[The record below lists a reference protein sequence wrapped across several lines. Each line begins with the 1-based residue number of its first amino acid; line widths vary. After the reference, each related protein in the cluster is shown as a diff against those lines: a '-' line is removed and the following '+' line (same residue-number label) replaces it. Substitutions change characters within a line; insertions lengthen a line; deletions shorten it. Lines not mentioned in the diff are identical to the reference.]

1 MGEAKMK
8 NRCYFGRLLSL
19 LFWVGLMT
27 MSGVPSIKEA
37 TAQNPVTLKVYNP
50 TGAFEVTQTFS
61 PRLEDLNGKTIC
73 ELSNDSWEHNR
84 TFPVITQLLQRL
96 FPTAK
101 IVDYNQLPS
110 GMTTVSTA
118 GIDSDSTA
126 AAVKAAG
133 CQAVIVGNAG

>member
-1 MGEAKMK
+1 MK
-8 NRCYFGRLLSL
+8 NRFHRMSWA
-19 LFWVGLMT
+19 FPFIVGILCALVV
-27 MSGVPSIKEA
+27 SSVNEA
-37 TAQNPVTLKVYNP
+37 AAQAPVTLKVYDP

-61 PRLEDLNGKTIC
+61 PRLADLSGKTIC
-73 ELSNDSWEHNR
+73 ELSNNSWEHNR
-84 TFPVITQLLQRL
+84 TFPAITQLLQNQ

-101 IVDYNQLPS
+101 IIAYDQLPS
-110 GMTTVSTA
+110 GMSTVSTP

>member
-1 MGEAKMK
+1 MMNK
-8 NRCYFGRLLSL
+8 CHVGRLLAL
-19 LFWVGLMT
+19 AFLVGLIATGLLAM
-27 MSGVPSIKEA
+27 KEA
-37 TAQNPVTLKVYNP
+37 TAQSPVTLTVYNP

-61 PRLEDLNGKTIC
+61 PRLPDLNGKTIC
-73 ELSNDSWEHNR
+73 ELSNNSWEHNR
-84 TFPVITQLLQRL
+84 TFPEIRQLLQNQ

-101 IVDYNQLPS
+101 IISYDKLPN
-110 GMTTVSTA
+110 GMTTVSTP